1 MAILTPTSPRART
14 MLDKIWDDHLIVPGD
29 SPEQPDLVYVDMHF
43 LHEITSPQAFGGL
56 AAAGREVRRPDLTF
70 AVEDHNVPTEGG
82 LESATTAARTQILAM
97 RASTAAAGIHNAPI
111 GSPDQGIVHVI
122 GPELGLSQPGS
133 IVVCGDSHTSTHGAL
148 GALAFGIG
156 TSDVEHVL
164 ATQTIRL
171 RRPRAM
177 LVELRGMPRV
187 AISSKD
193 LALNLLGALGTAV
206 GQGYAIEYRGE
217 FLAGLSVEARMTLC
231 NMTIEMGARAGM
243 IAPDEITLDY
253 LRGRRYTRDL
263 DWDAAVALWTS
274 YRADSGADYDKVL
287 EIDISGFA
295 PFVTWG
301 TNPGQGVGLEGH
313 VPSPDSFDDPV
324 ERSSAEKALEYM
336 GLAPG
341 TAMRDIPVDSVFI
354 GSCTNSRLEDL
365 SEAARVLVGRRIR
378 PGVRMLVV
386 PGSTAVKVEAERL
399 GLDNIFREAG
409 AEWRSSGCSLCV
421 ALNNDTAAAG
431 ERVASTSNRNFEGR
445 QGAGA
450 RTHLVSPAVAAA
462 TAIVGRFASPEDL

>member
-1 MAILTPTSPRART
+1 
-14 MLDKIWDDHLIVPGD
+14 MLDKIWDDHLIVPGG

-56 AAAGREVRRPDLTF
+56 EAAGRTVRRPDLTF

-82 LESATTAARTQILAM
+82 LSSATPAARAQILAM
-97 RASTAAAGIHNAPI
+97 RENTAAAGIRIASL
-111 GSPDQGIVHVI
+111 GSPEQGIVHVI

-171 RRPRAM
+171 RRPRSM
-177 LVELRGMPRV
+177 LVELQGMPRTS
-187 AISSKD
+187 ISSKD
-193 LALNLLGALGTAV
+193 LALNLLAALGTSA

-217 FLAGLSVEARMTLC
+217 FLSGLSVEARMTLC
-231 NMTIEMGARAGM
+231 NMTIELGARAGM
-243 IAPDEITLDY
+243 IAPDEATLDY
-253 LRGRRYTRDL
+253 LRDRPYTRDL
-263 DWDAAVALWTS
+263 DWAEAAALWAS
-274 YRADSGADYDKVL
+274 YRGDPGAEFDRRI
-287 EIDISGFA
+287 EIDVTGFG

-301 TNPGQGVGLEGH
+301 TNPGQGVALEGR
-313 VPSPDSFDDPV
+313 VPSPESFADPV
-324 ERSSAEKALEYM
+324 ERSAAEKALEYM
-336 GLAPG
+336 GLTPG
-341 TAMRDIPVDSVFI
+341 TAMRDIEVDTVFI
-354 GSCTNSRLEDL
+354 GSCTNSRIEDL
-365 SEAARVLVGRRIR
+365 AEAARVISGHHVKA
-378 PGVRMLVV
+378 GVRMLVV
-386 PGSTAVKVEAERL
+386 PGSTAVKTQAESL
-399 GLDNIFREAG
+399 GLDRVFVEAG

-421 ALNNDTAAAG
+421 ALNNDTASAG

-445 QGAGA
+445 QGAGS

-462 TAIVGRFASPEDL
+462 TAITGRFASPEDL